1 MNKIEEIKQ
10 ETINQEE
17 NTSESIPLKTFYS
30 IIKKLNYLI
39 YNK

>member
-1 MNKIEEIKQ
+1 MIHLKIRKG
-10 ETINQEE
+10 
-17 NTSESIPLKTFYS
+17 IPLKTFYS